1 MDKNQKKHFRVEC
14 AEPKESMI
22 AETKFGQVIAFD
34 FKRPH
39 RSGINRSN
47 LVRLTLLLRASSK
60 FEVAQFLNH

>member
-1 MDKNQKKHFRVEC
+1 
-14 AEPKESMI
+14 MI